1 MPLLPC
7 AFVLFLG
14 ISLRIP
20 THLFELPPS
29 LRHNPLWHPMP
40 SFKILNVEAG
50 LPTIEEARQRLLA
63 ELRQAKQSGVIALK
77 IIHGYG
83 STGKGGALRGALRK
97 SLLRRKKEGLV
108 TRVIFGEKW
117 SVFEEDARYAIE
129 RCPVLRSDHDLNRS
143 NEGIT
148 IVVLV

>member
-1 MPLLPC
+1 MQPTLKTLNIEAHMPT
-7 AFVLFLG
+7 V
-14 ISLRIP
+14 
-20 THLFELPPS
+20 
-29 LRHNPLWHPMP
+29 
-40 SFKILNVEAG
+40 
-50 LPTIEEARQRLLA
+50 EEARQQLLA
-63 ELRQAKQSGVIALK
+63 ELRQAKQSGVCAIK

-83 STGKGGALRGALRK
+83 STGKGGALRDGLRK

-129 RCPVLRSDHDLNRS
+129 CCPELKSDRDLNRS

-148 IVVLV
+148 IVVFI

>member
-1 MPLLPC
+1 MPWGS
-7 AFVLFLG
+7 A
-14 ISLRIP
+14 
-20 THLFELPPS
+20 
-29 LRHNPLWHPMP
+29 MP
-40 SFKILNVEAG
+40 AFKIFNIEAG
-50 LPTIEEARQRLLA
+50 LPTVEEARRLLLA
-63 ELRQAKQSGVIALK
+63 ELRQAKQSGVIAIK

-117 SVFEEDARYAIE
+117 SVFEEDSRYAID
-129 RCPVLRSDHDLNRS
+129 RCPELRSDRDLNRS

-148 IVVLV
+148 IAVLV

>member
-1 MPLLPC
+1 
-7 AFVLFLG
+7 
-14 ISLRIP
+14 
-20 THLFELPPS
+20 
-29 LRHNPLWHPMP
+29 
-40 SFKILNVEAG
+40 
-50 LPTIEEARQRLLA
+50 EARQVLLA
-63 ELRQAKQSGVIALK
+63 EVKQAKASGVKALK

-83 STGKGGALRGALRK
+83 SSGKGGALRGALRS

-129 RCPVLRSDHDLNRS
+129 HCPDLKSDRDLNRS

-148 IVVLV
+148 IAIFV

>member
-1 MPLLPC
+1 MARLK
-7 AFVLFLG
+7 VVN
-14 ISLRIP
+14 I
-20 THLFELPPS
+20 
-29 LRHNPLWHPMP
+29 
-40 SFKILNVEAG
+40 EAG
-50 LPTIEEARQRLLA
+50 MPTVEEARQVLLA
-63 ELRQAKQSGVIALK
+63 EVKQAKAGGVKALK

-83 STGKGGALRGALRK
+83 SSGKGGALRGALRS

-129 RCPVLRSDHDLNRS
+129 HCPDLKSDRDLNRS

-148 IVVLV
+148 IAIFV